1 MYTTTKM
8 GNKNFYNKN
17 KRKNINN
24 KKRHNSNNNNKYNNN
39 HADNVEVSR
48 GSNFQEKEERF
59 NEIF

>member
-1 MYTTTKM
+1 M